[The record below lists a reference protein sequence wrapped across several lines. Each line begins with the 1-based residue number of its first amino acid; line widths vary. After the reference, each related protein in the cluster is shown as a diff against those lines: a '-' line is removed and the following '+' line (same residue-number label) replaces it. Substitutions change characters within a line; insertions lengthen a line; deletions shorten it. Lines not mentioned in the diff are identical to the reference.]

1 MHSHE
6 RLLALVT
13 RLYEAPE
20 TTGGWR
26 AFLSDLC
33 DTLGGSAASF
43 ISQDFTS
50 QRVQIAETVRTDP
63 DTLRAYNGYW
73 HRHDPW
79 AHSPRAARLSSG
91 SVAIGDALIDRTDMR
106 RTAFYNEFGRAHD
119 LVQDLAGLIEVSGR
133 RLSCVS
139 INGSARRAPFS
150 ADDAAL
156 LAALMP
162 HMQNALE
169 LHRRLALVEAARADV
184 LPAIDRLAE
193 GVLLVTSTGRVVH
206 ANRTARA
213 LLHARDGVF
222 VDAGDLRAAS
232 AADTATLRAAIH
244 AAASTRVRGSAAR
257 RLFLTRP
264 SGRRPYV
271 VLVAPAVTRLLALT
285 PVAPAVVV
293 CVSDPERLITLPIDR
308 LRRLF
313 GLTAAEARVASCL
326 FEGDTPAVA
335 AARLDI
341 SVPTV
346 RAHLRQI
353 LAKTETTSQA
363 ELARVLSATL
373 LSGLDR

>member
-1 MHSHE
+1 MAMHD
-6 RLLALVT
+6 RVLALVT
-13 RLYEAPE
+13 RLYDAPE

-26 AFLSDLC
+26 AFLNDLC
-33 DTLGGSAASF
+33 DTLGGSAANVL
-43 ISQDFTS
+43 SQDFRAA
-50 QRVQIAETVRTDP
+50 RVQIADVRTDP
-63 DTLRAYNGYW
+63 DVLRAYDSYW
-73 HRHDPW
+73 HQHDPW
-79 AHSPRAARLSSG
+79 AHSPRTASLASG
-91 SVAIGDALIDRTDMR
+91 RVAIGDALIDPADMR
-106 RTAFYNEFGRAHD
+106 RTAFYNELGRPHD
-119 LVQDLAGLIEVSGR
+119 LVQALVGMIEVNGR

-150 ADDAAL
+150 AEDAAL
-156 LAALMP
+156 LTALMP

-169 LHRRLALVEAARADV
+169 LHRRLARVETAAADA
-184 LPAIDRLAE
+184 LTAIDRLAE

-206 ANRTARA
+206 ANRAARA

-232 AADTATLRAAIH
+232 AVDTTALRAAIH

-257 RLFLTRP
+257 RLFLARP

-293 CVSDPERLITLPIDR
+293 CVSDPERLITLPADR
-308 LRRLF
+308 LRRFF

-326 FEGDTPAVA
+326 LDGDAPAVA
-335 AARLDI
+335 AARLKI
-341 SVPTV
+341 SLPTV

-353 LAKTETTSQA
+353 FAKTETTSQA
-363 ELARVLSATL
+363 ELARVLSMTL
-373 LSGLDR
+373 HSGLDR